1 MSDARLSDR
10 VEYGVAGG
18 DILLLAVSVEDRLG
32 AGLGAANGLL
42 DLYPEG
48 SERVKRVLTPRR

>member
-10 VEYGVAGG
+10 VENGVAGG

-32 AGLGAANGLL
+32 AGLGAAKGLL
-42 DLYPEG
+42 DLDPG
-48 SERVKRVLTPRR
+48 D